1 MDGERE
7 EGKEERE
14 AGRRGTRLNPFLK
27 KSKAPLLDGQI
38 IKGHPMLRGR
48 YEKKK
53 DNSSL

>member
-1 MDGERE
+1 MDGGRE
-7 EGKEERE
+7 EGKEGRE
-14 AGRRGTRLNPFLK
+14 TGRRGTRLNPFLK

-53 DNSSL
+53 R